1 MRFRI
6 GKFGSFIYSASSVS
20 DIGLRHMGQAET
32 QALIIFLC
40 SQLLPFPPPPSVSL
54 HFLLFFKHSTSIFFL
69 FFFFLKVIHILC
81 KSNNSQGKRIFS
93 EKYFSLSPSQS
104 YCLETTTA
112 INLTLCLSEDIGLQ
126 ECVQVSVILLPLF
139 NPNRR
144 KHICIFKNIYLKELS
159 TTVDK
164 ILTYSA
170 QYSIECIFHNS
181 FNQPLLQTF
190 STAYKAAIYLLVH
203 KSLKTSSNGSVLKF

>member
-6 GKFGSFIYSASSVS
+6 GRFGSFIYSASSVS
-20 DIGLRHMGQAET
+20 DIGLCHMGQAET

-40 SQLLPFPPPPSVSL
+40 PQLLPFSPPPSFSL

-69 FFFFLKVIHILC
+69 FKVIHILC
-81 KSNNSQGKRIFS
+81 KSSNSQGKRIFS

-112 INLTLCLSEDIGLQ
+112 INLTLCLPEDIGLQ
-126 ECVQVSVILLPLF
+126 EYVQVSVILLPLF
-139 NPNRR
+139 NRNRR

-164 ILTYSA
+164 ILTYSV
-170 QYSIECIFHNS
+170 QYSIESIFHNS